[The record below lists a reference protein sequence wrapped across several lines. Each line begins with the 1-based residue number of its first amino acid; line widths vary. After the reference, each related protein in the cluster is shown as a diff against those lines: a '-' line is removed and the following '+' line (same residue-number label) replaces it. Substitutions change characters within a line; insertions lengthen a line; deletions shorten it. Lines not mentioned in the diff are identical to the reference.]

1 MNLEF
6 VTKEDLS
13 LFRAQLIS
21 QIKTLLSGTLEA
33 KKNPE
38 FLRGHEVKKLMKV
51 STGTLQNLRIK
62 RQLNPTKIGGI
73 LFYRLAEIEAL
84 LIPKKV

>member
-1 MNLEF
+1 MNLDL
-6 VTKEDLS
+6 VTKEDMTR
-13 LFRAQLIS
+13 FGDQLIS
-21 QIKTLLSGTLEA
+21 EIKSLLFASQEV

-73 LFYRLAEIEAL
+73 LFYRLAEIESL
-84 LIPKKV
+84 LTPKKS